1 MKGQIRAMIPAF
13 IGIAPLL
20 LAGTLGYLQNPG
32 AEQTTH
38 IAETR
43 AVLPAEAHSVVLDTA
58 LQADAQ
64 AAADEMRATV
74 AADLAIELQRK
85 PLARLA
91 LAPVSRKERG

>member
-20 LAGTLGYLQNPG
+20 LAGTMGYLQNPG
-32 AEQTTH
+32 AEQTT

-43 AVLPAEAHSVVLDTA
+43 AYLPAAAQTVVLHTA
-58 LQADAQ
+58 MQADAA
-64 AAADEMRATV
+64 AAADEVRAAV

-91 LAPVSRKERG
+91 LAPAGRKERG

>member
-20 LAGTLGYLQNPG
+20 LAGTMGYLQNPG
-32 AEQTTH
+32 AEQTTT

-43 AVLPAEAHSVVLDTA
+43 AVLPAEAQSVVLQTA
-58 LQADAQ
+58 MQADAA
-64 AAADEMRATV
+64 AAADEVRAAV

-91 LAPVSRKERG
+91 LAPAGRKERG